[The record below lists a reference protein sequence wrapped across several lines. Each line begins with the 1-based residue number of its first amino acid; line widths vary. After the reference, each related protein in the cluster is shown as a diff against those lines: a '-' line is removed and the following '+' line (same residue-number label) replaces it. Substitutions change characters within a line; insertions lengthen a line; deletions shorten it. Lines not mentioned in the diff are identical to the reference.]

1 MNIRQMDVKRI
12 VAASKR
18 LKDALDQAEVCM
30 ETINDIVKAN
40 VEKDG
45 KLNYLFEEK

>member
-18 LKDALDQAEVCM
+18 LKDALNQAEVCM
-30 ETINDIVKAN
+30 ETINDIIKAN

>member
-1 MNIRQMDVKRI
+1 MDIKRI
-12 VAASKR
+12 VAKSKR
-18 LKDALDQAEVCM
+18 LKDALEQAEVCI
-30 ETINDIVKAN
+30 ETINEIIKAN

>member
-1 MNIRQMDVKRI
+1 MNIRQMDIKRI
-12 VAASKR
+12 VATSKR
-18 LKDALDQAEVCM
+18 LKDALEQAEVCI
-30 ETINDIVKAN
+30 ETINEIIKAN